1 MPTSPASASAMS
13 QLGGSIVALVT
24 PMKAGGDDAVDFE
37 AMAALVKWHMT
48 QKTQGIV
55 VMGTTGEAPTATED
69 EWAACVST
77 CVAASGG
84 ALPVIAGT
92 GTNCTASTVAKTK
105 RAVGLGANGA
115 LVVTPYYNKP
125 TQEGMFAHFSAVAN
139 AVAASNFPIIL
150 YNVPGR
156 TAVDLLPET
165 VERLASL
172 PNVMGIKEAGGKIE
186 RFEALQKVAAKFPN
200 FKIYSGDDAL
210 ACDAMLGGAHGVV
223 TVTGNV
229 QPALMQCMC
238 AAALRKDKAEAKAL
252 DGGLAGL
259 HRSLFTEPNPSPVK
273 FLLQEMKKI
282 EGGIRL
288 PLLPCTKANQEALRT
303 AMLEATKA
311 CPSA

>member
-165 VERLASL
+165 VERSVCGISQPCSPTP
-172 PNVMGIKEAGGKIE
+172 PNT
-186 RFEALQKVAAKFPN
+186 P
-200 FKIYSGDDAL
+200 
-210 ACDAMLGGAHGVV
+210 
-223 TVTGNV
+223 
-229 QPALMQCMC
+229 
-238 AAALRKDKAEAKAL
+238 LR
-252 DGGLAGL
+252 
-259 HRSLFTEPNPSPVK
+259 PPSPPAAPPPSPL
-273 FLLQEMKKI
+273 LLQFSSPPSCRSSSSSK
-282 EGGIRL
+282 L
-288 PLLPCTKANQEALRT
+288 PVCVFG
-303 AMLEATKA
+303 
-311 CPSA
+311 